1 MYNVD
6 NYKKYTLQFIRTN
19 YEICC
24 GTFYKYLKTIVQ
36 ISPLPSKSWFNSH
49 FQEIIPNAKQ
59 IMRKR
64 ETRKSKDIPYSQYTN
79 KELVREYIFRCK
91 KDKHEVY
98 PKYTIYQEVHS
109 RIKDGKINTIM
120 ADVIKKYDSAYS
132 RYWEYFTYEDL
143 YDWEKYRA
151 LYHRICPLNNV
162 ILGSIDR
169 SNTSNKRR
177 LFVDFTLDRLQEN
190 IEDGK
195 CEECYAFRYYESNI
209 KSFIKLE
216 LLTEDETLRYND
228 IQAIKKKG
236 KSRGERNVIKFLK
249 KLGWNVSSE
258 VSYEDLYDTNSL
270 RFDVEATKDDKSFLV
285 EFDGR
290 QHFEPIDI
298 FGGIQAFNV
307 TKKHDK
313 MKDEYCKKKGLKL
326 LRIRYDEN
334 VATKITQFISSI

>member
-1 MYNVD
+1 MYSVD
-6 NYKKYTLQFIRTN
+6 NYKKYAMLFIKTN
-19 YEICC
+19 YEINC
-24 GTFYKYLKTIVQ
+24 GGFYKYLKNNIQ
-36 ISPLPSKSWFNSH
+36 NISLPSKSWFNSH

-59 IMRKR
+59 IMKKR
-64 ETRKSKDIPYSQYTN
+64 ESRKLKEIPYNQRTN
-79 KELVREYIFRCK
+79 EELVREYIFRCK

-109 RIKDGKINTIM
+109 RIKDGKINIKI

-132 RYWEYFTYEDL
+132 RYWEYLTYEDL

-162 ILGSIDR
+162 ALGSIDR
-169 SNTSNKRR
+169 NNKSNKIR

-195 CEECYAFRYYESNI
+195 CENCYAFRYYEPNI
-209 KSFIKLE
+209 KLFIELE
-216 LLTEDETLRYND
+216 LLTEDEILRYND
-228 IQAIKKKG
+228 IQSIKKKG
-236 KSRGERNVIKFLK
+236 KSKGERNVIKFLK
-249 KLGWNVSSE
+249 KLDWNVSSE
-258 VSYEDLYDTNSL
+258 VSYEDLYDANYL
-270 RFDVEATKDDKSFLV
+270 RFDVEATKGDKSFLV

-298 FGGIQAFNV
+298 FGGIQAFNI

-313 MKDEYCKKKGLKL
+313 MKDAYCKKKGLKL

-334 VATKITQFISSI
+334 VETKITQFISSI